1 MLVGWCAE
9 PDPDGPLRPGNRV
22 CLHQLLDAY
31 KPKGTPVIVDDVV
44 RDIDSIVKQS
54 RYTGWNETQEGD
66 RTVRIELRMTLKKYA
81 LPLTGPLFDN
91 AYAYIRENY

>member
-1 MLVGWCAE
+1 
-9 PDPDGPLRPGNRV
+9 
-22 CLHQLLDAY
+22 
-31 KPKGTPVIVDDVV
+31 VIVDDVV

-66 RTVRIELRMTLKKYA
+66 RTVRRELRMTLKKYA